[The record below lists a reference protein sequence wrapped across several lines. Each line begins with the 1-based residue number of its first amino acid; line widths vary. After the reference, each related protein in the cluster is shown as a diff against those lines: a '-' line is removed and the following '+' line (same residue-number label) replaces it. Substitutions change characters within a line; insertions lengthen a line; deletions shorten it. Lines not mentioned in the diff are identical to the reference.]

1 MWNGLDWVYL
11 GTETKYKLLFCVAS
25 VLIAVFFNMCATQS
39 DEIPGNEPEQQNQ
52 NQLLGTTP
60 TPNATATSEAII
72 DLVSSAFATAS
83 PTLTIVPTSTP
94 ILVETVQAMLETIL
108 TTVPT
113 HTVAPK
119 LTPDLDSTAQAIVS
133 LVLTSLPTSSPAP
146 SAVPT
151 NTPTQITPTSVS
163 KPNHL
168 NKDPIPEITKVI
180 NQIYPWVVSITVE
193 TLVKNRFLEVS
204 NQGMGSGFIVR
215 SDGYIATSK
224 HVVSGASSI
233 QVHLNNGDTYP
244 ATIVGEDQVTDLA
257 VLKIEENDL
266 PTAIFADSDKLNVGD
281 WVLAIGNALAI
292 KGGPTVTFGIVSGL
306 GRTINTEFGEF
317 YNLVQTDAAVNEGN
331 SGGPLVNLEGE
342 VIGINQA
349 ILKQAQGVGFAVSSS
364 IADPIVKSLI
374 LHGHVR
380 RPLIGFSGMTM
391 TPDIANQLNIP
402 FTEGVIVTEILSS
415 GPAFKAGMRIR
426 DVMTKINKTT
436 TPDVPTWLVT
446 LWSYQVGEQIEVEYE
461 REGKTFT
468 AVVELTQRPK

>member
-60 TPNATATSEAII
+60 TPNATATSKAII
-72 DLVSSAFATAS
+72 DLVSNVFATSS
-83 PTLTIVPTSTP
+83 PTPTMVPTSTP
-94 ILVETVQAMLETIL
+94 ILLETVQAMLETIL
-108 TTVPT
+108 TAVPT
-113 HTVAPK
+113 NTIPPK
-119 LTPDLDSTAQAIVS
+119 LTPDLHSTTQAIVE
-133 LVLTSLPTSSPAP
+133 LVLTSIPTSTPTP
-146 SAVPT
+146 LPIMT
-151 NTPTQITPTSVS
+151 NTPTQTPPPAS
-163 KPNHL
+163 KANNL
-168 NKDPIPEITKVI
+168 NNDPIPEITTVI

-204 NQGMGSGFIVR
+204 NQGMGSGFIIR
-215 SDGYIATSK
+215 PDGYIVTSQ

-233 QVHLNNGDTYP
+233 QVHLNNGDTYS
-244 ATIVGEDQVTDLA
+244 AIVIGEDEVTDLA
-257 VLKIEENDL
+257 VLKIDANEL
-266 PTAIFADSDKLNVGD
+266 PTAIFADSDQLKVGD

-306 GRTINTEFGEF
+306 GRTISTEFGEF

-349 ILKQAQGVGFAVSSS
+349 ILRQAQGVGFAVSSS

-374 LHGHVR
+374 LHGHVK

-391 TPDIANQLNIP
+391 TTDIANQLNIP
-402 FTEGVIVTEILSS
+402 FKEGVIVTEILST
-415 GPAFKAGMRIR
+415 GPAFKAGMRVR
-426 DVMTKINKTT
+426 DVMTKIDNIP

-446 LWSYQVGEQIEVEYE
+446 LWSYQVGAQVEVEYE
-461 REGKTFT
+461 REGEAFT
-468 AVVELTQRPK
+468 TVVQLTQRPQ